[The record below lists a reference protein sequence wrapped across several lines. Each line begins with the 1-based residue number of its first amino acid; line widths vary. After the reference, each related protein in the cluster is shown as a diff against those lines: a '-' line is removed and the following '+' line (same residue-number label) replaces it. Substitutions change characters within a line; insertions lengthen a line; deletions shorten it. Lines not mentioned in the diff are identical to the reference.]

1 MKPVLTGSMTD
12 LQVKGGEFCRVLEGG
27 GGGYPPLLIGLAA
40 GLQVFDSWLTRADLD
55 SWFTGVA
62 GMFCHSGGVGGI
74 PYVQAFFVKKKRPTL
89 IFARKQILSHPIGW
103 IDCHAKVVQGRN
115 ESV

>member
-1 MKPVLTGSMTD
+1 MFDSWLTRADLDSWITGVRQLDYRCSTAGLHVLILT
-12 LQVKGGEFCRVLEGG
+12 
-27 GGGYPPLLIGLAA
+27 A
-40 GLQVFDSWLTRADLD
+40 GLQVFASWLTRADLD

-62 GMFCHSGGVGGI
+62 GMFCHSGGVGGVS
-74 PYVQAFFVKKKRPTL
+74 PMSRPFFKKKRPTL

>member
-1 MKPVLTGSMTD
+1 MSD
-12 LQVKGGEFCRVLEGG
+12 LQVMGGEFCRVLEGG

-40 GLQVFDSWLTRADLD
+40 GLQVFAIWLTRADLD

-74 PYVQAFFVKKKRPTL
+74 PYVQAFF
-89 IFARKQILSHPIGW
+89 
-103 IDCHAKVVQGRN
+103 
-115 ESV
+115 